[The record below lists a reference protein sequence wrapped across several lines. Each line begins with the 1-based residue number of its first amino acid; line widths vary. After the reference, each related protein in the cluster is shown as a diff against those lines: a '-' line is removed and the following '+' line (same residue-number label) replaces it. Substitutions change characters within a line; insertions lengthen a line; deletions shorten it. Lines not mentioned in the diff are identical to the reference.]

1 MNKFLSLVLL
11 MSLNSIAYANLAG
24 KKIGIDPGH
33 GGSDPGA
40 IGISGLKEKDVA
52 LGIALATKKYLQ
64 RDGATVIITREDDS
78 SLSLSSR
85 TNYLN
90 SNQVDKTI
98 SIHLNSISN
107 HTTNRT
113 MDFVYCGD
121 CDRLSGSLADNVLEK
136 LAISTG
142 LDRSSPS
149 SVKCS
154 GVSNQEC
161 SGKPGVG
168 QANLYMVRETKHPA
182 TLVEV
187 SFISNSTEE
196 QKLRKSDYI
205 DKQGWAIYAGIAQ
218 EYGSIPLNR
227 DNSSDSG
234 TSNNSSISGIFDG
247 AGSLVSPK
255 EDGAGKNWDVAVMQ
269 PHPGTG
275 STVVFQWLYDS
286 KSCKQIDLFAS
297 KNIDVAV
304 KAKTWDSHY
313 IEKAFKVTLGKDSGV
328 TLKKPTNSFWTT
340 FAVTSIDS
348 VNKATKI
355 YAICQKSNAPFN
367 KGNSMSIDK
376 ELVDVTYGYYWTG
389 TGSIISTA
397 SREFNPPFGMTA
409 DWTETFDKHQSLTSF
424 QWLKSYNCKKLRLS
438 EQGSSKKVSLNGV
451 FIKKWDQENWGDN
464 QCSSLPCVLSP
475 STNEYFVIKIKS
487 NAGVISHDKYLQAEC
502 IE

>member
-247 AGSLVSPK
+247 AGSLVSPNEQCWGCDK
-255 EDGAGKNWDVAVMQ
+255 DETRMH

-286 KSCKQIDLFAS
+286 DTCSQIDL
-297 KNIDVAV
+297 VADSDIEVVV
-304 KAKTWDSHY
+304 KAKAWDEHLTQ
-313 IEKAFKVTLGKDSGV
+313 KAFKTTLGTNPV
-328 TLKKPTNSFWTT
+328 TLKRPSDNRWTTLAITSTNSINHMTP
-340 FAVTSIDS
+340 
-348 VNKATKI
+348 I
-355 YAICQKSNAPFN
+355 YAYCKTPSDTYHR
-367 KGNSMSIDK
+367 GNSESIDK
-376 ELVDVTYGYYWTG
+376 DLVDVTYDYFWTG
-389 TGSIISTA
+389 TGSLITQ
-397 SREFNPPFGMTA
+397 A
-409 DWTETFDKHQSLTSF
+409 DVRGFDNAGIGIDYATTFKTKNSLTSF
-424 QWLKSYNCKKLRLS
+424 QWYA
-438 EQGSSKKVSLNGV
+438 SSKCSKVKIKGYNESSSSVNGV
-451 FIKKWDQENWGDN
+451 HIKGWAEENWSSN
-464 QCSSLPCVLSP
+464 KCSSLPCTIEAP
-475 STNEYFVIKIKS
+475 STDAYYIIKVKSSPDAIKS
-487 NAGVISHDKYLQAEC
+487 GYLETSC